1 MRQEEITIWPSERA
15 LLVEELFGNGSKTF
29 TLGIET
35 QKLAF

>member
-1 MRQEEITIWPSERA
+1 MRQEEIIWPSERA